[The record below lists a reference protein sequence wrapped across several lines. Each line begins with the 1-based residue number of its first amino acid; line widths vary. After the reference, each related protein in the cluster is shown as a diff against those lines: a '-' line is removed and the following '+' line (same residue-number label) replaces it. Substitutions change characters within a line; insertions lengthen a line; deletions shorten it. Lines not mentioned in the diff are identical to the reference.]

1 MPSTR
6 VVIVGA
12 GQAGLA
18 VSHYLTAASI
28 DHVLIE
34 RGRTAERWRSQRWDS
49 LRLLTPNWM
58 SRLPGWSYQ
67 GKDPGGFMPAADVV
81 RYLTGYAE
89 SFQAPVLEGTEVRM
103 VRRFGGR
110 YLVDTDA
117 GCWTADAV
125 VIATGFCDEPAVPSA
140 AGSLDP

>member
-6 VVIVGA
+6 VVIIGA

-18 VSHYLTAASI
+18 VSHYLTTAAI

-34 RGRTAERWRSQRWDS
+34 RGRTAERWRSRRWDS

-67 GKDPGGFMPAADVV
+67 GTDPGGFMPAADVV
-81 RYLTGYAE
+81 RYLTGYAD
-89 SFQAPVLEGTEVRM
+89 SFNAPVLQGNEVRM
-103 VRRFGGR
+103 VRR
-110 YLVDTDA
+110 L
-117 GCWTADAV
+117 
-125 VIATGFCDEPAVPSA
+125 
-140 AGSLDP
+140 